1 MNTNDLRRIISKSI
15 DKENKTKKLFKLIAQ
30 TLEPSHQ
37 EDCFNFV
44 KNYIQMTPNLIDIAY
59 NAAQSHGVLQNFQP
73 IFNTIFG
80 YWSED
85 YDFIPDSNGMI
96 GLCDDAYLSLCFI
109 QEIASSR
116 IPNTNKPL
124 INLDLRNSN
133 QIMRS
138 LIGEPIATNL
148 DQTIAQT
155 FSSLTIQNTLATL
168 FSHPA
173 LQMGMQ
179 NFGGFNSGM
188 SQYEI
193 DREVDIRLGSMGVV

>member
-1 MNTNDLRRIISKSI
+1 
-15 DKENKTKKLFKLIAQ
+15 
-30 TLEPSHQ
+30 
-37 EDCFNFV
+37 
-44 KNYIQMTPNLIDIAY
+44 
-59 NAAQSHGVLQNFQP
+59 
-73 IFNTIFG
+73 
-80 YWSED
+80 
-85 YDFIPDSNGMI
+85 
-96 GLCDDAYLSLCFI
+96 
-109 QEIASSR
+109 
-116 IPNTNKPL
+116 
-124 INLDLRNSN
+124 
-133 QIMRS
+133 MRS